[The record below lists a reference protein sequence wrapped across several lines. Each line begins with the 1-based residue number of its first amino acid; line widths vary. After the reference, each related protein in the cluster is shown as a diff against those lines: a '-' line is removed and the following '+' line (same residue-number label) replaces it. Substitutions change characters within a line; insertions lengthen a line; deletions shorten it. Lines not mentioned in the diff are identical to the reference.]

1 MVIILFSYCLAGNEA
16 LVCDDEE
23 LEVVQVK
30 AQQVDPGED
39 EKKQGLILSSYCPSQ
54 IQMFDSCLFKPDG

>member
-23 LEVVQVK
+23 VEVVQVK
-30 AQQVDPGED
+30 AQQVLVKMKRSRVVIEF
-39 EKKQGLILSSYCPSQ
+39 ILPITNSN
-54 IQMFDSCLFKPDG
+54 L